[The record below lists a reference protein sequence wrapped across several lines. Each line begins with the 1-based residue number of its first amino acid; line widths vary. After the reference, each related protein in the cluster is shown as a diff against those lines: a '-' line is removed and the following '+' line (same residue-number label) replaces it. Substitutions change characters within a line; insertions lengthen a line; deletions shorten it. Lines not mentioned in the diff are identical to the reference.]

1 MSDMPAS
8 ATATTQDAID
18 PLSAD
23 DPRRAAMM
31 AAWANIPAPLAAFNG
46 AVPPAPA
53 WFEAA
58 VAQTPERSFTDVDG
72 IAVETLVWGE
82 RGKPGLL
89 LMHGN
94 GANADWWSFIAPF
107 FAADYR
113 VVAFSWSGMGRSDHR
128 DSYSFELF
136 VDELLAVGEA
146 SGLFDGGPP
155 LLVGHSFGGF
165 LMMSGVK
172 RAGHRFKGAVIADT
186 PFSDDDDPHRHRP
199 PNRTGAPHKPNP
211 TLASALARFRLAPP
225 QGCENPYIADHIA
238 RHSLRETPEG
248 WIWRFDPMIFGRLN
262 VEDSFGLLANPK
274 CPVALLWG
282 DKSFLMPPYRVAR
295 MREALPENSPAIAI
309 PDAEHHV
316 MIDQPLAFVA
326 ALRGLFA
333 GWPD

>member
-1 MSDMPAS
+1 MSDAP
-8 ATATTQDAID
+8 TPVEDPID

-23 DPRRAAMM
+23 DPARAARM
-31 AAWANIPAPLAAFNG
+31 AEWAAIPAPLAVFNG

-53 WFEAA
+53 WFGAA
-58 VAQTPERSFTDVDG
+58 LAHAPERSFTDVG
-72 IAVETLVWGE
+72 GTQIETLTWGE

-128 DSYSFELF
+128 ETYGFELF
-136 VDELLAVGEA
+136 VDELIAVAETAGA
-146 SGLFDGGPP
+146 FDAGKP
-155 LLVGHSFGGF
+155 LMVGHSFGGF
-165 LMMSGVK
+165 LMMATVQ
-172 RAGHRFKGAVIADT
+172 RAGTRFKGAVIADT
-186 PFSDDDDPHRHRP
+186 PFSEPDDPHRHRP
-199 PNRTGAPHKPNP
+199 PQRSGSAHRPNP
-211 TLASALARFRLAPP
+211 TLAAALARFRLAPP
-225 QGCENPYIADHIA
+225 QGCENPYIADYIA

-248 WIWRFDPMIFGRLN
+248 WVWRFDPMIFGRLN
-262 VEDSFGLLANPK
+262 VDDTFDLLSNPS
-274 CPVALLWG
+274 CPVALVWG
-282 DKSFLMPPYRVAR
+282 DKSFLMPPHRVERILAR
-295 MREALPENSPAIAI
+295 LPAGSPGIAI

-333 GWPD
+333 GWPH